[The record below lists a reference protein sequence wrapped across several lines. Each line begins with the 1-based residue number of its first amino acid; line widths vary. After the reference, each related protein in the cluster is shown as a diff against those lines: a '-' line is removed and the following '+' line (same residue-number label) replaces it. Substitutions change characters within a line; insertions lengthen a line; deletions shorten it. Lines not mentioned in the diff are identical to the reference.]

1 MTTTLRVALGLLL
14 CLLLCACL
22 LPAANADGEFQ
33 SLKAAIANGETY
45 FEMNDCGTVVFSES
59 ILLPESLHLEAHNT
73 EIVIPNGVTMTVEGF
88 DNITALTVQKGGHV
102 TVNRTD
108 SAHLSLHDRLTYDS
122 IDQFTIYG
130 DMGIK
135 DRLWTDDLRNLNLG
149 PNAHFQV
156 ESDVDNDTAFQA
168 AAAMEFNFPN
178 AKYDRR
184 IFANYDMVLS
194 GDMDLQDF
202 SLEVGA
208 RWSDGQSFGSLTI
221 PAGVTLT
228 VNANLKVTDVPIYLQ
243 GRLINLGGFNIK
255 RENAS
260 GPLFIRSGNGS
271 YSGRGFNVRAED
283 PDGCLSG
290 FDMSKFQTVSR
301 PGSATYYL
309 VLDDTLAELKAA
321 IARGDSSYTLNTGG
335 QLSINENLTIPAG
348 FELVAV
354 GTDVYLNKNTVTTV
368 NGQLRM
374 ENAHLFVDGSALTNN
389 GLVSL
394 SFRGDPSLGALLRI
408 SGNGIYIPGDV
419 NEIAVQDTE
428 ANAPSY
434 ISGLDLS
441 QFETVVLDGGV
452 KYIGRNAF
460 TELKAAIA
468 NGETYFNMSNRGT
481 VAFTE
486 SITLPESLYFEAFD
500 TKIVVPNF
508 VTLTVKGFDHF
519 GYLTVLKGGHVT
531 VGDNVKANFDVHQ
544 GLSYESVDQ
553 FTVNGHMFVKD
564 RVWTDDLRNL
574 SLGENASVAV
584 GSSVYNDAQ
593 LHTALTKSYNF
604 PNNKYTKRIDINYNC
619 TLTED
624 LEIYGF
630 DLAVSGSWTDGQP
643 SGSLTIPAGVTVRI
657 IDKLSMDDVPLYLQG
672 QLFNLGGFKINPDK
686 SDGALLIRSGDGYYA
701 GRPIDVYAAESERDR
716 CISGFDLSTFG
727 RSVGPGGTS
736 YFPPADL
743 MLPKSTKSVETDA
756 FAGVSIQ
763 SVFFPTGVE
772 SIDPA
777 AFGNMPWL
785 IVYGVSGTAAETFAK
800 DNGYL
805 FVGTPPRY
813 YDFFE

>member
-1 MTTTLRVALGLLL
+1 MTKTLRVALGLLL

-22 LPAANADGEFQ
+22 LPAAYADGEFQ

-59 ILLPESLHLEAHNT
+59 ILLPESLHLEARNT

-156 ESDVDNDTAFQA
+156 GSDVDNDTAFQA
-168 AAAMEFNFPN
+168 AAAMEFDFPN
-178 AKYDRR
+178 DKYTRR
-184 IFANYDMVLS
+184 IFANYDLVLS
-194 GDMDLQDF
+194 NNMDLRDF
-202 SLEVGA
+202 SLEIGA

-243 GRLINLGGFNIK
+243 GKLINLGGFNIK
-255 RENAS
+255 QENSS
-260 GPLFIRSGNGS
+260 GPLFIRSGNG
-271 YSGRGFNVRAED
+271 YYGGRGFNVRAED

-290 FDMSKFQTVSR
+290 FDMNQFRKSSSS
-301 PGSATYYL
+301 GGATYFP
-309 VLDDTLAELKAA
+309 VSGDALAELKAA
-321 IARGDSSYTLNTGG
+321 IARGDNSYTLNKGG
-335 QLSINENLTIPAG
+335 QLTINENLKIPAG

-354 GTDVYLNKNTVTTV
+354 GTDVYLNRNTVTTV
-368 NGQLRM
+368 NGHLHM
-374 ENAHLFVDGSALTNN
+374 ENAHLFVDGGALNNN
-389 GLVSL
+389 GLISL
-394 SFRGDPSLGALLRI
+394 GFRGDPSLGALLRI
-408 SGNGIYIPGDV
+408 SDGIYIPGDE
-419 NEIAVQDTE
+419 NEIGVQDTE

-441 QFETVVLDGGV
+441 QFEKVVLSGGV

-460 TELKAAIA
+460 TELKSAIA
-468 NGETYFNMSNRGT
+468 NGETYFDMKNRGK

-486 SITLPESLYFEAFD
+486 SITLPESLHLEARD
-500 TKIVVPNF
+500 TEIVIPNY
-508 VTLTVKGFDHF
+508 VTLTVEGFDNL
-519 GYLTVLKGGHVT
+519 GYVTVLKGGHVT
-531 VGDNVKANFDVHQ
+531 VNHTNRDNFAVHQ
-544 GLSYESVDQ
+544 GLSYNSIDQ
-553 FTVNGHMFVKD
+553 FTIDGHMFVTD

-574 SLGENASVAV
+574 SLGENGSVEV
-584 GSSVYNDAQ
+584 NSNVDNDAE
-593 LHTALTKSYNF
+593 LAAALALDYHFTDE
-604 PNNKYTKRIDINYNC
+604 KYEKRININYNC
-619 TLTED
+619 TLKED
-624 LEIYGF
+624 LDIDGF
-630 DLAVSGSWTDGQP
+630 YVAVGGSWTDGQP
-643 SGSLTIPAGVTVRI
+643 NGSLTIPAGVTVRI